1 MPIKIGITG
10 GIGSGKST
18 VSALLEVMGIPVY
31 IADTASKQLTAS
43 NPEIRS
49 ALIALL
55 GEEVYA
61 GGTLNKPLLANYI
74 FSNPEHLHT
83 VNSIIHPRVREDFER
98 WASEH
103 ASSPIIGMEA
113 AILFEA
119 GFQNSV
125 DVTLMVYAP
134 EALRLQRVMKRDAA
148 SQQAVVQ
155 RMQSQ
160 MSDEEKRRLADY
172 TLLNDGSTPLIPQ
185 VLEVLF
191 SLPRK

>member
-31 IADTASKQLTAS
+31 IADTASKQLTLSHPA
-43 NPEIRS
+43 IRK

-61 GGTLNKPLLANYI
+61 GNTLNKPLLANYI
-74 FSNPEHLHT
+74 FSDPEHLRT
-83 VNSIIHPRVREDFER
+83 VNSIIHPRVRTDFER
-98 WASEH
+98 WSAEH

-119 GFQNSV
+119 GFQDSV

-134 EALRLQRVMKRDAA
+134 EAIRLDRVMKRDAA
-148 SQQAVVQ
+148 SRQAVKQ

-160 MSDEEKRRLADY
+160 MSDEEKRTLADY
-172 TLLNDGSTPLIPQ
+172 TLLNDGTTPLIPQ
-185 VLEVLF
+185 VLEVLS